1 MLSSGLTAAGHGDDA
16 RRAIWHGRCRDI
28 DGAFAAGQ
36 GHLVMKSFA
45 IALAAAGMALV
56 PSVASA
62 SVAQATASGFV
73 VRHVAQVSATPDE
86 TWAVLVKPSV
96 WWDSEHTWSG
106 DAANLT
112 LDARAGGCFC
122 EILPNE
128 SSPKASPRGSVEHMR
143 VIYVERGRAL
153 RMSGALGPLQSDA
166 AIGTLTVQLKPDGKG
181 GTQVLL
187 EYVVGGFTRTSFE
200 KLAPAVDGMLGGQLQ
215 RLTEKL
221 GGAFAAAFPKIE
233 TEVSEVPA
241 KPEGEEPAASDPTVG
256 LDIVPLSGRPSTSD
270 GPLVGR

>member
-1 MLSSGLTAAGHGDDA
+1 
-16 RRAIWHGRCRDI
+16 
-28 DGAFAAGQ
+28 
-36 GHLVMKSFA
+36 MKSFA
-45 IALAAAGMALV
+45 FALATAGMALV
-56 PSVASA
+56 PSAASA
-62 SVAQATASGFV
+62 SVAQVEANGFV
-73 VRHVAQVSATPDE
+73 VRHVAQVSATPEE

-96 WWDSEHTWSG
+96 WWDSDHTWSG

-122 EILPNE
+122 EVLPNE
-128 SSPKASPRGSVEHMR
+128 SSPKATPRGSVEHMR

-187 EYVVGGFTRTSFE
+187 EYVVGGFTRTPFE

-233 TEVSEVPA
+233 TDVADPPA
-241 KPEGEEPAASDPTVG
+241 EEHAASDPAAG
-256 LDIVPLSGRPSTSD
+256 LDIVPLSSKPTTSD